1 MVYGFRIYLETMTM
15 TMPVKF
21 RVNQDG
27 VKYSLHIPQEEIE
40 NQGKQGRARTAI
52 IRMLT
57 LMLIQ
62 NL

>member
-1 MVYGFRIYLETMTM
+1 M

-21 RVNQDG
+21 RVNLDG